1 MTQQSAV
8 QTPSRQNTVKR
19 PQAATPPNLKSMRRS
34 DATSRLHV
42 LVGLFEE
49 IYEQADYQYRHS
61 ADEAARVTALR
72 LKFDVLRQLS
82 QFFAS
87 K

>member
-1 MTQQSAV
+1 
-8 QTPSRQNTVKR
+8 
-19 PQAATPPNLKSMRRS
+19 MRRS
-34 DATSRLHV
+34 DTASRLRV

-61 ADEAARVTALR
+61 ADEAVRLSALC

-82 QFFAS
+82 QFFTS
-87 K
+87 N